1 VAVAAQVGCERRT
14 VARVVRQ
21 PIDHAYQ
28 RRSRPSRLAQW
39 DAAVTAW
46 LDAGLP
52 IKRMLE
58 LVRADGTTP
67 YTGSPATWYRY
78 VHRHQQARAAA
89 AAPVIR
95 FEGLP
100 GEFLQVDWGEA
111 HVPLGI
117 AVVRRVF
124 LAARLKYSRTV
135 AVRWGTTMVLE
146 RLLRGQLAIFEEVGG
161 VPVGVRVRQPED
173 GDARAD
179 GGRRAAVEPDLCP
192 LRHRARLPPRAL

>member
-1 VAVAAQVGCERRT
+1 MLRAMARGAVHYLKKRGLTDVAVAAQVGCERRT

-21 PIDHAYQ
+21 PVDHAYQ

-46 LDAGLP
+46 LDASLP

-58 LVRADGTTP
+58 LVRADSTTP

-78 VHRHQQARAAA
+78 VHRHQQARTAA

-100 GEFLQVDWGEA
+100 GELLQVDWGEA
-111 HVPLGI
+111 HVPLGT

-124 LAARLKYSRTV
+124 LAARLQYRRTV
-135 AVRWGTTMVLE
+135 AVRAGTPT
-146 RLLRGQLAIFEEVGG
+146 
-161 VPVGVRVRQPED
+161 
-173 GDARAD
+173 
-179 GGRRAAVEPDLCP
+179 
-192 LRHRARLPPRAL
+192 

>member
-1 VAVAAQVGCERRT
+1 
-14 VARVVRQ
+14 
-21 PIDHAYQ
+21 
-28 RRSRPSRLAQW
+28 
-39 DAAVTAW
+39 
-46 LDAGLP
+46 
-52 IKRMLE
+52 MLE
-58 LVRADGTTP
+58 LVGGDATAP

-111 HVPLGI
+111 HVPLGT

-135 AVRWGTTMVLE
+135 AVRWTGRMTLE
-146 RLLRGQLAIFEEVGG
+146 PLLRGLLAIAEEVGG
-161 VPVGVRVRQPED
+161 VPWPG
-173 GDARAD
+173 
-179 GGRRAAVEPDLCP
+179 CSTT
-192 LRHRARLPPRAL
+192 